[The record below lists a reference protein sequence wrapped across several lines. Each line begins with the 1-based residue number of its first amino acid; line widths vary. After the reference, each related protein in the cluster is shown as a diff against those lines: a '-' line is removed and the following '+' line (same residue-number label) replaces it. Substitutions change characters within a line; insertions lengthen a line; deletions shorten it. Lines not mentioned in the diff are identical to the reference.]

1 MDRSDKSPPA
11 GGRRRSRRPQPVS
24 ADEADLFRQAVGA
37 VRPLADAERN
47 AETAP
52 RPAPIPRQHLRDEA
66 DALAELDQISLDA
79 AAMAGGEALS
89 YLREG
94 HDPRLLKRLRAG
106 AIAVEDEIDLH
117 HLRLEPARQVLREF
131 LAEAR
136 EQGLACLRIIHGK
149 GQRSANG
156 PVLKAL
162 VDSSLRRQ
170 GDVVAFSSATA
181 RAGGTGATLVLLRR
195 PRRS

>member
-1 MDRSDKSPPA
+1 MDKSDKSPPA
-11 GGRRRSRRPQPVS
+11 GRRGQRRPRPVS
-24 ADEADLFRQAVGA
+24 DDEAELFRQAVGP
-37 VRPLADAERN
+37 VRPLADSDRSAV
-47 AETAP
+47 TPP
-52 RPAPIPRQHLRDEA
+52 RPKAIPRQHLLDEA
-66 DALAELDQISLDA
+66 QALAELDQVSLDA
-79 AAMAGGEALS
+79 AAMAAGEALS

-117 HLRLEPARQVLREF
+117 HLRLEPAQQVLREF

-136 EQGLACLRIIHGK
+136 DQGHACLRIIHGK

-162 VDSSLRRQ
+162 VDSGLRRQ
-170 GDVVAFSSATA
+170 GDVVAFSSAPA
-181 RAGGTGATLVLLRR
+181 NAGGTGATLVLLRR
-195 PRRS
+195 RRRQ